1 MATEQRIRTN
11 RIWAVIFAGA
21 AVVSFDLDYPVL
33 VGFFAT
39 LAILTLASVIMDIVQ
54 IRRSRQ
60 LIQDA
65 VYAAQ
70 RSRESRKTGM
80 NTINN
85 MRRW

>member
-21 AVVSFDLDYPVL
+21 AVVSFELDYPVL

-39 LAILTLASVIMDIVQ
+39 LAMLTLASVIMDVVL
-54 IRRSRQ
+54 IRRNRQ
-60 LIQDA
+60 RIQDA
-65 VYAAQ
+65 AGAAQ

>member
-1 MATEQRIRTN
+1 MAAEQRIRTN

-21 AVVSFDLDYPVL
+21 AIASWGLDYPAL

-39 LAILTLASVIMDIVQ
+39 LAVLTLASVIMDVVQ

-70 RSRESRKTGM
+70 RSRESRKAGM